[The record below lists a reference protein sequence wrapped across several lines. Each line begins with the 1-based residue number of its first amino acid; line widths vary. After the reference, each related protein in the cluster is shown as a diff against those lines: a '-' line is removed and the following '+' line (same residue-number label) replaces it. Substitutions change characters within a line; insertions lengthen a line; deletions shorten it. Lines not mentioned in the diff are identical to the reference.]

1 MGYTTDGINDKFYSD
16 NEGYNNQK
24 LDINANYNFVNPK
37 AGLSFHHN
45 GHRAYASVAYAS
57 REPERNNFTDNGS
70 YPAPEAEH
78 LLDFEL
84 GYNYSGTHW
93 NAGVNLYY
101 MDYKDQFV
109 QTGMQSDIGENLTT
123 NVDKSYRMGVEL
135 SADWSPLSWFTI
147 AGNAALSQNKIKDF
161 TEYVENWDDEDNPGT
176 CHYDNSTLA
185 FSPSTLLNGF
195 VNIHH
200 KGFEATWHTN
210 FVSRQYLDNTENAIR
225 SLPCYSQTD
234 VNLAY
239 KLKHLAGVK
248 ETIVG
253 LHLNNIFNRHYAA
266 GGWVYSAIG
275 YGNTLD
281 NRYNQIG
288 FMPMAGFTVMG
299 TLTLKL

>member
-1 MGYTTDGINDKFYSD
+1 M
-16 NEGYNNQK
+16 
-24 LDINANYNFVNPK
+24 
-37 AGLSFHHN
+37 
-45 GHRAYASVAYAS
+45 
-57 REPERNNFTDNGS
+57 
-70 YPAPEAEH
+70 
-78 LLDFEL
+78 
-84 GYNYSGTHW
+84 
-93 NAGVNLYY
+93 
-101 MDYKDQFV
+101 
-109 QTGMQSDIGENLTT
+109 
-123 NVDKSYRMGVEL
+123 
-135 SADWSPLSWFTI
+135 
-147 AGNAALSQNKIKDF
+147 
-161 TEYVENWDDEDNPGT
+161 
-176 CHYDNSTLA
+176 
-185 FSPSTLLNGF
+185 
-195 VNIHH
+195 
-200 KGFEATWHTN
+200 
-210 FVSRQYLDNTENAIR
+210 SRQYLDNTKNAIR